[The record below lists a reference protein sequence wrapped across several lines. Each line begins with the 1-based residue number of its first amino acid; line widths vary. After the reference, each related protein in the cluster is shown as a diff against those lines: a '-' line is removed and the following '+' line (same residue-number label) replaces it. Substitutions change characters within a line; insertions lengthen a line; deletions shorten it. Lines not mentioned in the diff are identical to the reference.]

1 MKKITTFLALL
12 LTCII
17 GATAAGFVPR
27 NGEKYLIKCKGDQ
40 KFAIWNT
47 DCKKTVEGKEYN
59 VLSNW
64 GQTDDRS
71 LFTFVSTED
80 GFFYIKPAAD
90 DTHYVFAINT
100 KDADSNVGVKE
111 VTGTP

>member
-27 NGEKYLIKCKGDQ
+27 DGAKYLIKCKGDS

-47 DCKKTVEGKEYN
+47 DCKKTIDGTEYN
-59 VLSNW
+59 SLSNW
-64 GQTDDRS
+64 DKRDERS
-71 LFTFVSTED
+71 LFTFVSTGD
-80 GFFYIKPAAD
+80 GYFYIKPAAG
-90 DTHYVFAINT
+90 N
-100 KDADSNVGVKE
+100 
-111 VTGTP
+111 PLCLCC